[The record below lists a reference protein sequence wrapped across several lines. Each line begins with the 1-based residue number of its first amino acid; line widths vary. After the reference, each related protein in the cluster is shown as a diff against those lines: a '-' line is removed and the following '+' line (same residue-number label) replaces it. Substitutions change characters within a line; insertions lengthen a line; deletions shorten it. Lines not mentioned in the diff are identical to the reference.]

1 MANSRVGVKINVLI
15 FLPLLGEF
23 VKFCRIGIA
32 KDAVFPLPVLDL
44 TIQSVPERIL
54 GTSRIS
60 FGLCAQSGRKAPLR
74 ALRAR

>member
-32 KDAVFPLPVLDL
+32 KDAVFPVPVCAQP
-44 TIQSVPERIL
+44 I
-54 GTSRIS
+54 IS
-60 FGLCAQSGRKAPLR
+60 FPSKTKGIDCS
-74 ALRAR
+74 